1 MKRVAILG
9 STGSIGRQTLEVIRS
24 NTDKL
29 TACALSCHHN
39 VPLMLNQ
46 IEDLGVDTLISQS
59 AIGACGLNTYEGE
72 DALVRYAREGDYDVL
87 VVAVVGIAGLLPT
100 LAALERGKTVCLANK
115 ETLVCGG
122 ELVEKAL
129 SKGGLLL
136 PIDSEHCAIHQ
147 CLKGNERTDIR
158 RIILTASGGALR
170 DMPIDKMASATKR
183 EVLAHP
189 NWDMG
194 DKITVD
200 CATMVN
206 KGFESIE
213 ARALFGVS
221 LDNIQI
227 LVHRQSIVHSMVQFT
242 DNTYMAQLAVPD
254 MRLPIQYALLY
265 PDRVTSLVQEV
276 DFCREPLTFEEVDAA
291 RYPALGVVLDC
302 AQKSSAQCVALNA
315 ADEVAVAA
323 FLEGHIALGKIHTIL
338 RHTAARFDGSIRDV
352 EDVMRIDREARLVA
366 KEGLC

>member
-9 STGSIGRQTLEVIRS
+9 STGSIGRQTLDVIRA
-24 NTDKL
+24 NADDL
-29 TACALSCHHN
+29 CVCALSCRHN
-39 VPLMLNQ
+39 VRLVLNQ
-46 IEDLGVDTLISQS
+46 AADCGADTLISQT
-59 AIGACGLNTYEGE
+59 AIGECGLRTYEGK
-72 DALVRYAREGDYDVL
+72 DALVRYAREGDYDIL
-87 VVAVVGIAGLLPT
+87 VVAVVGIAGLLPS

-122 ELVEKAL
+122 ELVAKAL
-129 SKGGLLL
+129 SKGGQLL

-147 CLKGNERTDIR
+147 CLKGNDRADIR

-170 DMPIDKMASATKR
+170 DMPIDKLDQATKR
-183 EVLAHP
+183 DVLAHP
-189 NWDMG
+189 NWNMG

-206 KGFESIE
+206 KGFEAIE
-213 ARALFGVS
+213 AKALFGVS

-254 MRLPIQYALLY
+254 MRLPVQYALLY
-265 PDRVTSLVQEV
+265 PDRVPSLVQEV
-276 DFCREPLTFEEVDAA
+276 DFCRQPLTFEAVDAA
-291 RYPALGVVLDC
+291 RYPALSLVLDC
-302 AQKSSAQCVALNA
+302 ARNSSARCVALNA

-323 FLEGHIALGKIHTIL
+323 FLEGHITLGKIHTIL
-338 RHTAARFDGSIRDV
+338 SHTVAVFNGSIRDV